1 MSMVNVN
8 MSVADNVKPVVIE
21 DKPKLKSKPK
31 NEGTKKTNILCRP
44 EKIIAYYYRIIIQ
57 LNT

>member
-8 MSVADNVKPVVIE
+8 MSVADNVKT
-21 DKPKLKSKPK
+21 KAL
-31 NEGTKKTNILCRP
+31 KKTNILCQP